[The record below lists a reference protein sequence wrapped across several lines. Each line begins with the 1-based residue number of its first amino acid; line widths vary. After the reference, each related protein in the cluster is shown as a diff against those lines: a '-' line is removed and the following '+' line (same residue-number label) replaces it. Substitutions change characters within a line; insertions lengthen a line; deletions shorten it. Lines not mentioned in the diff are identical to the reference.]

1 MSHIFLAEDI
11 DKNYL
16 DVKCRAATKIS
27 NSRGIGMKVLFYYE
41 SSQRFFLLMLGKI
54 HNFPFPDL
62 SFMRALTKTASLQ
75 ITFLYKP
82 VVCQARDKVLSDMQR
97 VWSDNKEKRECFISI
112 KSL

>member
-27 NSRGIGMKVLFYYE
+27 NGRGIGVKVLFYYE

-82 VVCQARDKVLSDMQR
+82 VTRFNLTCSQFGQTI
-97 VWSDNKEKRECFISI
+97 KRRENNVSFQ
-112 KSL
+112 